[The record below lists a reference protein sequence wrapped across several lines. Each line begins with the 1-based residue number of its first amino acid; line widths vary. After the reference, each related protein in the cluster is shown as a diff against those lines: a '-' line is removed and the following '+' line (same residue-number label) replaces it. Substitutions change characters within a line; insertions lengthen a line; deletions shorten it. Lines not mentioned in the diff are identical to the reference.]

1 METNIRQ
8 GAPEYQPQTFMPEL
22 NPSLFRAPAN
32 PALPKEKPASPS
44 TSASVLSTMAALSRK
59 LGAKT
64 GLSDEIAG
72 ALRNLILR
80 GELRPGDRIVE
91 SRVARQ
97 LGVGQPTV
105 REALVALE
113 HQGLVS
119 RKANHGCFVTI
130 FTRQEIADILRIR
143 GELETLAVDLAIEN
157 ASDEMVHELVAI
169 ARDMVEIAR
178 SGDAKAFHARD
189 QVFHE
194 ALWSCSGNSF
204 LPKVLAQVMM
214 PLLAF
219 LFIRT
224 VLGAGQF
231 DLVRSA
237 LVHVDIAES
246 ILTHDKAHARRIAQ
260 AALGMFAE
268 QHLSAI
274 DSQAE
279 AGAPSSCPDIG
290 C

>member
-1 METNIRQ
+1 M
-8 GAPEYQPQTFMPEL
+8 
-22 NPSLFRAPAN
+22 
-32 PALPKEKPASPS
+32 SPS

-130 FTRQEIADILRIR
+130 FTRKEIADILRIR

-157 ASDEMVHELVAI
+157 ASDEAAEGLAGI
-169 ARDMVEIAR
+169 ARQMVEIAQ
-178 SGDAKAFHARD
+178 SGDAKAFHSRD

-194 ALWSCSGNSF
+194 TLWSCSGNSF

-219 LFIRT
+219 LFIRH
-224 VLGAGQF
+224 LRGSGQI
-231 DLVRSA
+231 DLISSA
-237 LVHVDIAES
+237 NAHADIANA
-246 ILTHDKAHARRIAQ
+246 IARRDKE
-260 AALGMFAE
+260 AARAISANAFRMFAE
-268 QHLSAI
+268 QHLDIMHSNFGSAER
-274 DSQAE
+274 DRDE
-279 AGAPSSCPDIG
+279 G
-290 C
+290 